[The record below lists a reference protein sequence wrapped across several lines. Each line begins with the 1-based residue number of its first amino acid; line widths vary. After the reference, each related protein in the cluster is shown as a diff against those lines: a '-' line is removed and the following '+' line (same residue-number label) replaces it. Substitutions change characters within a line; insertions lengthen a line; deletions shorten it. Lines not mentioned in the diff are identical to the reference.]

1 MEVFSMKDDIKKVR
15 VRRHL
20 LCADGPKGGYPV
32 GSEFEY
38 PFPAG
43 IARQLRLDRQRILAG
58 AGALAVLEFAG
69 EAQEALVPKT
79 LAPKV
84 VARAA
89 AENILL
95 RRFDHP
101 YQAQVVF
108 RPPHKEPTIEASW
121 LSEYPAAEASRIR
134 ELLHK
139 RFSEPRRDTV
149 KPSAASPAASQ
160 AEKAKPS
167 VNVERPACLDGDKV
181 SAVNLA
187 KVKRQLRDY
196 ATKVFGTKID
206 ARQSIDKMI
215 HQILAMEAGL

>member
-1 MEVFSMKDDIKKVR
+1 MKDDIKKVR

-101 YQAQVVF
+101 YQAKMVF
-108 RPPHKEPTIEASW
+108 RSPTREPIADEASW